1 VICENVSVALPPF
14 FSVMGC
20 ELVFPT
26 LTVPKLTLDGF
37 ADICACA
44 PVPVKLIT
52 NGDGVPLVASV
63 MLPLAAVADD
73 GVNTA
78 LKLKLPPAVIV
89 EDVESPVWLMPPP
102 ATLIWEKV
110 SVALPL
116 FVSVTGTEPLLPTA
130 TFPKLT
136 LDGLAEICA
145 CG

>member
-1 VICENVSVALPPF
+1 
-14 FSVMGC
+14 M
-20 ELVFPT
+20 VFPT

-44 PVPVKLIT
+44 PVPVRLIT

-89 EDVESPVWLMPPP
+89 EDVESPV
-102 ATLIWEKV
+102 
-110 SVALPL
+110 
-116 FVSVTGTEPLLPTA
+116 
-130 TFPKLT
+130 
-136 LDGLAEICA
+136 
-145 CG
+145 